1 MANATDAR
9 FSRWRRRA
17 KKASEFLYYSTL
29 RFLRG
34 LAGLHTSLSTPD
46 RRLLDDVILPPLAAD
61 PQYRLVVF
69 VGCDWYTRHYE
80 NMFRGRDYW
89 TIEVDPAR
97 ARFGA
102 TQHVV
107 GPMVEIGSQFAPASV
122 DLIICNGVIGWG
134 LNDPAEIDAS
144 LAACAKAL
152 RPGGVL
158 LVGWNDIPE
167 KRTVD
172 IASVPALREF
182 RPFAV
187 AGHSEFQTKTYNR
200 HTFSL
205 SQKGGDRG
213 CAAGG

>member
-1 MANATDAR
+1 MANAMEAR
-9 FSRWRRRA
+9 SFSWFRRA
-17 KKASEFLYYSTL
+17 KKASEFLYYSML
-29 RFLRG
+29 RFVRG
-34 LAGLHTSLSTPD
+34 LAGLHTALSTPD
-46 RRLLDDVILPPLAAD
+46 RRVLDGVILKALAAD
-61 PQYRLVVF
+61 QQYGRVIF

-80 NMFRGRDYW
+80 DMFPGRDYW

-102 TQHVV
+102 AQHVV
-107 GPMVEIGSQFAPASV
+107 GPMVEIGVRFPPASV
-122 DLIICNGVIGWG
+122 DLVICNGVIGWG

-158 LVGWNDIPE
+158 LIGWNDIPE
-167 KRTVD
+167 KKVVD
-172 IASVPALREF
+172 IATVPALREF

-187 AGHSEFQTKTYNR
+187 AGQSEFRTETYNR

-205 SQKGGDRG
+205 YQKGEDRG
-213 CAAGG
+213 GAARG